1 MPRLLPWASAR
12 PSFTVRDSDA
22 AAAALGEREAIIYRP
37 RMIFVEDGI
46 CFLYEGDAGYEAED
60 QEVPGPRHRTYM
72 INDKLEY
79 IRET

>member
-1 MPRLLPWASAR
+1 
-12 PSFTVRDSDA
+12 
-22 AAAALGEREAIIYRP
+22 
-37 RMIFVEDGI
+37 MIFVEDGI